1 MRHVA
6 WKSVCVRT
14 MGARNSEWPF
24 IATSIKSMIVTNAAT
39 SKSAMCHIIND
50 IVENLGINLAPLG
63 SVYNT
68 PRVLPPTCKLVI
80 LAPPLPSHYFL
91 SGKLITVPIS
101 RPVQLM
107 I

>member
-1 MRHVA
+1 
-6 WKSVCVRT
+6 

-24 IATSIKSMIVTNAAT
+24 IGQTSSIKSMIVTNAAT
-39 SKSAMCHIIND
+39 SKSAMCHIMND
-50 IVENLGINLAPLG
+50 IAENLGINLAPLG

-80 LAPPLPSHYFL
+80 LAPPPPSHYFL